1 MSGVPLTQAK
11 SDLFRALAHP
21 VRVRVLELLV
31 DRPMTVAELRADVG
45 VEASSLSQQLA
56 VLRAAGVVSSTRRG
70 TTVVYAVSSPAV
82 SDLLAAGRAVLSDV
96 WSGAG
101 DMLAE
106 LREGS

>member
-31 DRPMTVAELRADVG
+31 DRPMTVAALRADVG

-56 VLRAAGVVSSTRRG
+56 VLRGAGVVTATRRG
-70 TTVVYAVSSPAV
+70 TTVEYAVASPAV
-82 SDLLAAGRAVLSDV
+82 TELLAAGRAVLSDV
-96 WSGAG
+96 WSGTG